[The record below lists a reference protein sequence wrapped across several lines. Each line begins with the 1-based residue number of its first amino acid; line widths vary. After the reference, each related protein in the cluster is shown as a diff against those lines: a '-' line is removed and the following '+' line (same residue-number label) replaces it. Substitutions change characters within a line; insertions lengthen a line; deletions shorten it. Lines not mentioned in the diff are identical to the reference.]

1 MKFNYD
7 FDTAPYFEIV
17 ASTLISRHGEDALML
32 ADHAIRKMRN
42 SGDAE
47 GIFMWEGV
55 RSAIFD
61 TILDSLGGLPS
72 GVGEDLNAEDNP
84 TMQGLYH

>member
-1 MKFNYD
+1 MTFNYN

-32 ADHAIRKMRN
+32 ADHAIQRMRN
-42 SGDAE
+42 KGDAE

-61 TILDSLGGLPS
+61 TIVDSLS
-72 GVGEDLNAEDNP
+72 
-84 TMQGLYH
+84 TMAAGSSAAPEAVARTDTRSLYH

>member
-1 MKFNYD
+1 LKFTYD
-7 FDTAPYFEIV
+7 FDTAPYFSTV

-32 ADHAIRKMRN
+32 ADHAIQRMRN
-42 SGDAE
+42 QGDAE

-61 TILDSLGGLPS
+61 TIVDFMSADAPSSDGRYGDHDEAAHPSLC
-72 GVGEDLNAEDNP
+72 
-84 TMQGLYH
+84 H